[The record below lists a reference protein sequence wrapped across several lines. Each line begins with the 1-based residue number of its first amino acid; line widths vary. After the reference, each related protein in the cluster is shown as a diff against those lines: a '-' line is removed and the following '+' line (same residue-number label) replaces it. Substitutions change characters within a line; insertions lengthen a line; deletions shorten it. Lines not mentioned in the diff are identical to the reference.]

1 MIINASYNFHST
13 HHRLWL
19 PSENN
24 GGGVS
29 WQSIVHRQAIQ
40 NTWYVTDIALTP
52 NHCVLSMLL
61 IRARISKSGLMIQ
74 QQNTWPGL
82 CFYLLFL
89 LPLTHYDN
97 HSIKVILILLYIFE
111 LIFRGLVLPL
121 KTFNLIYVKW
131 FSLSDSNSRYHYL
144 HLHIKLYTDILFYAV
159 IIAWKKPH
167 YPLMCRNPWIWL
179 KWSQFEYFY
188 I

>member
-24 GGGVS
+24 GGRVS

-82 CFYLLFL
+82 CFYFTILVTPDSLW
-89 LPLTHYDN
+89 YN
-97 HSIKVILILLYIFE
+97 HSIKVILIFLYYFWTYIQRTCAAWCATQN
-111 LIFRGLVLPL
+111 I
-121 KTFNLIYVKW
+121 KSDNVKW
-131 FSLSDSNSRYHYL
+131 FCLSESNSRYHYL
-144 HLHIKLYTDILFYAV
+144 HLHIMIY
-159 IIAWKKPH
+159 
-167 YPLMCRNPWIWL
+167 
-179 KWSQFEYFY
+179 YFMQL
-188 I
+188 